1 MIFIKT
7 NDILKILDIFYRILL
22 IIDFLFKKY

>member
-7 NDILKILDIFYRILL
+7 NDILKILDIIYRILL
-22 IIDFLFKKY
+22 IIDWLFKK